1 MRYTN
6 SGVYV
11 SLHRQFDGCAAYTAI
26 LSNVEIFSGSM
37 AISRS
42 FSSLVWLSHRQLCH
56 STGILV
62 APLFPVSAHRFAQV
76 VSTGLRLLG
85 RLFRRLDLA
94 GLCRHS
100 QRLWER
106 SVHLLLRLVVLLPE
120 FRRARLERVDP
131 ADSRLPEELR
141 DFIGSPQRVSRT
153 LGMVSQGLCGR
164 LLTFSEL
171 IRHELGDS
179 KLACPATLEAVIDAL
194 SILGRLEMLPAIERQ
209 WNSASRCSRCGSV
222 ESLRSSDVC
231 ARCGSTCIRCS
242 ECSSLGVMTACDWLF
257 HCPPERTLS
266 NRVAELKGVA
276 LRIPFSLTPAQERCA
291 GRVLDYLESG
301 ASEQFVIW
309 AACGAGKTEVVCEAI
324 ARALAQGHT
333 VLYVVPRQT
342 VASELHARLSRYF
355 APTEVALRSGKHRIG
370 PQDARLVVCTAHQT
384 LRMKHFADLVVF
396 DEIDAYPC
404 EPGGY
409 LERSVERSVKPG
421 GKMICL
427 TATPDSSMFE
437 RMRDGSL
444 QFTLL
449 AERHHGRPMPI
460 PQIATVSCPSRYS
473 KTGFRRRPRVS
484 RSQDCL
490 VNALSAVDPTSDTG
504 RLLCPWDEP
513 DSISDTPLSRREI
526 CSLCVA
532 ASKLS
537 PALVFVPTI
546 ASVERC
552 RRALE
557 GTLGEFWPDI
567 KWGFCHSRLPDNVN
581 EVSRLREGR
590 LDCIVTT
597 TVLERGITVPGVN
610 AVIAGADNSVFD
622 FRSLVQM
629 AGRVGR
635 TADCPTGRVLFVVER
650 MTTEVRRA
658 VSMIEFMNA
667 SAEK

>member
-1 MRYTN
+1 MHYQYLAGSKCFLR
-6 SGVYV
+6 
-11 SLHRQFDGCAAYTAI
+11 L
-26 LSNVEIFSGSM
+26 SGSGTRLVD
-37 AISRS
+37 AQGAGRLSRCEAVTS
-42 FSSLVWLSHRQLCH
+42 VPVWIDMHQLQRVQLTWSHDCLRLAVPLPARTDAQQQGSRAQGCGLAH
-56 STGILV
+56 SILV
-62 APLFPVSAHRFAQV
+62 
-76 VSTGLRLLG
+76 
-85 RLFRRLDLA
+85 D
-94 GLCRHS
+94 
-100 QRLWER
+100 
-106 SVHLLLRLVVLLPE
+106 
-120 FRRARLERVDP
+120 
-131 ADSRLPEELR
+131 
-141 DFIGSPQRVSRT
+141 
-153 LGMVSQGLCGR
+153 
-164 LLTFSEL
+164 
-171 IRHELGDS
+171 
-179 KLACPATLEAVIDAL
+179 
-194 SILGRLEMLPAIERQ
+194 
-209 WNSASRCSRCGSV
+209 
-222 ESLRSSDVC
+222 
-231 ARCGSTCIRCS
+231 
-242 ECSSLGVMTACDWLF
+242 
-257 HCPPERTLS
+257 
-266 NRVAELKGVA
+266 
-276 LRIPFSLTPAQERCA
+276 PAQERCA

-301 ASEQFVIW
+301 ASGQFVIW

-342 VASELHARLSRYF
+342 VASRAPRGLSRTSRPLRWHC
-355 APTEVALRSGKHRIG
+355 AQANTALGHR
-370 PQDARLVVCTAHQT
+370 ARGSSSASAHQT

-546 ASVERC
+546 ASRAVLVHRGTSAVLAGYRFC
-552 RRALE
+552 RSDCR
-557 GTLGEFWPDI
+557 TMSM
-567 KWGFCHSRLPDNVN
+567 K
-581 EVSRLREGR
+581 SRLREGR

-597 TVLERGITVPGVN
+597 TVLERITVPSVR
-610 AVIAGADNSVFD
+610 ISREPTTQILLFHSLAD
-622 FRSLVQM
+622 
-629 AGRVGR
+629 GRKGQQ
-635 TADCPTGRVLFVVER
+635 
-650 MTTEVRRA
+650 
-658 VSMIEFMNA
+658 N
-667 SAEK
+667 